1 MNSVTREITVSAA
14 TSGNHGR
21 ALAWGARMFGC
32 RCVIYMNDG
41 VSAGREEAIAA
52 YGAEVVRVP
61 GSYDRTVQ
69 RSYADAERLGYFPIS
84 DEKSTDYPHIS
95 RDIIQ
100 GYAMVAD
107 EIVQQFS
114 GGRPPTHVFVP
125 GGGGRL
131 AAATCGHL
139 WERYGN
145 RHPRVVVVE
154 PSNSACL
161 YHSALDDRAATLGG
175 DGRSVMDGLV
185 VEAASPQAW
194 EILRAGAFAFLAI
207 PDEAAVDAMRQAAAG
222 VGGDPPL
229 VIGETGI
236 AAWAGLLAAMRDE
249 ELKQQ
254 LGLDASSRVVVI
266 ATEGATDP
274 EVYLNLV
281 GRIPGSGPG
290 TGGLRMSDPAPPGPD
305 PGDRAPGADQGRRTQ
320 TPRHGPRHRPRPGA
334 WPGSAGSARPISTR
348 AQRPPMETIARV
360 ASVTKTFTATAIMQL
375 RDQGRLT
382 LEDPLARHVPEFAS
396 ARAVRGDVEGVT
408 LRRLLT
414 HRSGLVTESPTHGWA
429 ALDFPS
435 REEMLARLPETGIV
449 IPQDSAFKYSNL
461 AFGLLGEVDLP
472 GHRHA
477 LHGVRPHPHHRAPRP
492 DLHRLRPHRRA
503 APPLLHRLQPVPLP
517 GPPRA
522 RPLRPLSTGSRPGA
536 SCTPP

>member
-1 MNSVTREITVSAA
+1 MDPYPTYLFVNPRAHPPPEYGPAQQALLNRQAFADVEAEVTRFPGYRPTPLIALDGLASASGVEGLWCKHEGHRFEVGSFKPTGPVYAMLAVLKGEVAKATGAETVTTRDLMDRKYDSVTREITVSAA

-107 EIVQQFS
+107 EIFRQFS
-114 GGRPPTHVFVP
+114 EAQPPTHVFVP

-139 WERYGN
+139 WERYGS

-154 PSNSACL
+154 PANSACL
-161 YHSALDDRAATLGG
+161 YHSALDDSAATLGG

-185 VEAASPQAW
+185 VESASPQAW

-249 ELKQQ
+249 ELNQQ

-281 GRIPGSGPG
+281 GR
-290 TGGLRMSDPAPPGPD
+290 
-305 PGDRAPGADQGRRTQ
+305 
-320 TPRHGPRHRPRPGA
+320 TPEA
-334 WPGSAGSARPISTR
+334 VL
-348 AQRPPMETIARV
+348 AQ
-360 ASVTKTFTATAIMQL
+360 
-375 RDQGRLT
+375 
-382 LEDPLARHVPEFAS
+382 EDSE
-396 ARAVRGDVEGVT
+396 
-408 LRRLLT
+408 
-414 HRSGLVTESPTHGWA
+414 
-429 ALDFPS
+429 
-435 REEMLARLPETGIV
+435 
-449 IPQDSAFKYSNL
+449 
-461 AFGLLGEVDLP
+461 
-472 GHRHA
+472 
-477 LHGVRPHPHHRAPRP
+477 
-492 DLHRLRPHRRA
+492 
-503 APPLLHRLQPVPLP
+503 
-517 GPPRA
+517 
-522 RPLRPLSTGSRPGA
+522 
-536 SCTPP
+536 